1 MLSVTGGSGHRIKA
15 NLADVRW
22 ALFEKSLLTEKSL
35 SMCMLDTKRIHNI
48 MWASIKPFNLD
59 RKQISRVFN
68 LIHDDE
74 VAFIGPDVTMGEE
87 QASATWDLARAR
99 RAEGDLTSCSEVRMW
114 R

>member
-1 MLSVTGGSGHRIKA
+1 
-15 NLADVRW
+15 
-22 ALFEKSLLTEKSL
+22 
-35 SMCMLDTKRIHNI
+35 MCMLDTKRIHNI

-68 LIHDDE
+68 LIDDDE

-99 RAEGDLTSCSEVRMW
+99 RAERRRPHIPFRSEDVALIEPEPYYDG
-114 R
+114 